1 MIDWRALLEEHP
13 DVIHPILA
21 GKARDRRVILRWRAF
36 VLATHRDRSTV
47 AYLNR
52 AVWTGRVYPI
62 DLDTATRLDAALAER
77 C

>member
-1 MIDWRALLEEHP
+1 MIDWRALFEQHP
-13 DVIHPILA
+13 EIIRPILA
-21 GKARDRRVILRWRAF
+21 GKARDRRAILRWRAF

-52 AVWTGRVYPI
+52 AVWTGRVFPI
-62 DLDTATRLDAALAER
+62 DLDTANHLDVALAER